1 MLYPYCWNEGV
12 YITSP
17 FYWYHIIVTLLNIFT
32 LFDHGSRQKC
42 KPKPACIG
50 HCLVK
55 TSYSCNTSHYFVCFN
70 ASHISHM
77 SHMSHVSHVYDLYS
91 IIHAT
96 WHLRVLVK
104 HVFFSLRERFSS
116 HVSFLRLDVSIS
128 NLFHHSAS
136 SGWTLHAFVCVKKC
150 VGFNDINNAYFDIQ
164 YIYICFHSINYYL

>member
-1 MLYPYCWNEGV
+1 MKFKGKSFQSFLV
-12 YITSP
+12 YTGFVLALKIPLRQCCIHTAEMKGFHITSP

-77 SHMSHVSHVYDLYS
+77 SHVSHVYDLYS

-136 SGWTLHAFVCVKKC
+136 SDRTLHAFVCVKN
-150 VGFNDINNAYFDIQ
+150 V
-164 YIYICFHSINYYL
+164 